1 MSCEVERKYL
11 DVDFSRL
18 RERLTAHG
26 AHSEGVHFERN
37 ILFDK
42 DEELFGSQRL
52 LRLRSR
58 QWADHEDHILTLKLP
73 PLAARTAAETG
84 FKIREEREC
93 PVADRQTMQGILEG
107 LGYLPVARYEKFRES
122 WQVDGVH
129 VDMDILPFLQM
140 VELEGE
146 AERIRKV
153 EVLLELDKRPTSAD
167 SYHLLHKRW
176 RVEQGLPPER
186 SFVFSPCQAAQWRAA
201 LHLPPE
207 ED

>member
-1 MSCEVERKYL
+1 MNCEVERKYL

-18 RERLTAHG
+18 RERLIALD
-26 AHSEGVHFERN
+26 ARSESVHFERN
-37 ILFDK
+37 ILFDRQ
-42 DEELFGSQRL
+42 DELFDSHRL

-58 QWADHEDHILTLKLP
+58 LWAGHTDHILTFKLP
-73 PLAARTAAETG
+73 PVPARDAAEAG

-93 PVADRQTMQGILEG
+93 PVADKQAMQGILEG

-122 WQVDGVH
+122 WQLEGVQ
-129 VDMDILPFLQM
+129 VDMDILPFLQV
-140 VELEGE
+140 VELEGK
-146 AERIRKV
+146 AERIQKV

-167 SYHLLHKRW
+167 SYHVLHKRW
-176 RVEQGLPPER
+176 RAEQGLPPER
-186 SFVFSPCQAAQWRAA
+186 SFTFSPGQAAQWRAA